1 MLFSLN
7 VKGQKVVNLDTI
19 DNTVYLGKFKLKT
32 PSFFKS
38 KYTYDPLIDKYI
50 YTTKIGEIDV
60 GVPLILTPQEY
71 RERIKDE
78 SIKSYFSEKIDLLKE
93 DDTNESDKLKNLL
106 PDLYINSNFFN
117 QYLEEII
124 LNLLHKDLYPWT
136 LEQDTRK
143 AITLQFQEETK
154 VI

>member
-19 DNTVYLGKFKLKT
+19 ENTVYLGKFKLKT

-71 RERIKDE
+71 RERVKEE

-93 DDTNESDKLKNLL
+93 DDTSESGKLKNLL
-106 PDLYINSNFFN
+106 PDLYINSNFFQKIN
-117 QYLEEII
+117 C
-124 LNLLHKDLYPWT
+124 
-136 LEQDTRK
+136 
-143 AITLQFQEETK
+143 
-154 VI
+154 

>member
-1 MLFSLN
+1 MLFCLN

-50 YTTKIGEIDV
+50 YTTKNGEIDV

-71 RERIKDE
+71 RERVKEE
-78 SIKSYFSEKIDLLKE
+78 SIKSYFSEKIDLLK
-93 DDTNESDKLKNLL
+93 TSK
-106 PDLYINSNFFN
+106 S
-117 QYLEEII
+117 EEIGFMI
-124 LNLLHKDLYPWT
+124 LISFSSFENCLSIFESVNDQVTDSRYPF
-136 LEQDTRK
+136 DARDR
-143 AITLQFQEETK
+143 
-154 VI
+154 